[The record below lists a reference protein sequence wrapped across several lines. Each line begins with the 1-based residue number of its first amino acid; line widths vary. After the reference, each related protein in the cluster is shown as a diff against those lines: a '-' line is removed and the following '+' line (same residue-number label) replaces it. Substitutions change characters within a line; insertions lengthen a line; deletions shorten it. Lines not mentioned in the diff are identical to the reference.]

1 MATRIVF
8 ANGQEVLA
16 AEDEADVVG
25 AVRRDHPNPVT
36 LENTIGGRLHVNWDH
51 VAYVEE
57 APPREPTRR

>member
-8 ANGQEVLA
+8 SNGQELVV
-16 AEDEADVVG
+16 AEDEQAVVG

-36 LENTIGGRLHVNWDH
+36 LESAIGGRLHVNWDH

-57 APPREPTRR
+57 APPSAG